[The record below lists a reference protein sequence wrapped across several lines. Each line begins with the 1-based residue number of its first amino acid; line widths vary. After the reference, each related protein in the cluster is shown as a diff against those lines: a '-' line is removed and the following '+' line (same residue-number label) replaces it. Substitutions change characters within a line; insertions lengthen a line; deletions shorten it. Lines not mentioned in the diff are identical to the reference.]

1 MDMEGDASVEN
12 GKHPLTIEQ
21 RQQTALSP
29 PPVPLRK
36 VVMVASISVGVTFG
50 WALQFSLLTPYVQLL
65 GIPHKWASFIWL
77 CGPISGMV
85 VQPLAGY
92 YSDRCTSRFGR
103 RRPFIAT
110 AASLVTTSVILIGF
124 AADIGHLSGDPLGS
138 DIAKPRAIVIFVV
151 GFWILDVGNNL
162 LMSPCRAFLADLSGG
177 DHRKT
182 RNANAFY
189 SFFNAVGSVLGYAA
203 GSFSRLH
210 NVIPFAITRACDV
223 YCANLKICFIISIT
237 LLLTLTVIALYTV
250 GENKLP
256 EIRDDEKRTKTVP
269 FFGELFGAL
278 KDFPKSMWILLL
290 VMCLLSLAWFAF
302 FLYDTDW
309 MGREVY
315 GGVVGEKLYDSG
327 VHAGSLGLMLNAVV
341 GGMTSLAVMFLVRGV
356 RGGNL
361 IWGVSS
367 ILLAVCLAM
376 TVWISKAAES
386 TRRHAMATGK
396 AGVDPGIKAAALS
409 LFAVLGIPQAVTNT
423 IPFALAATYS
433 ATAGM
438 GQGLSM
444 GVLNLAV
451 VIPQLLVSLTSGP
464 WDDLFGGG
472 NLPSFVVG
480 AIAAAVSGV
489 FALTLLPSPR
499 SGGAPVTLK
508 ISTTS
513 H

>member
-12 GKHPLTIEQ
+12 GKHPLAIEQ

-36 VVMVASISVGVTFG
+36 VVTVASISVGVTFG
-50 WALQFSLLTPYVQLL
+50 WALQFSLLTPY
-65 GIPHKWASFIWL
+65 
-77 CGPISGMV
+77 
-85 VQPLAGY
+85 PLAGY

-124 AADIGHLSGDPLGS
+124 AADIGHLSGDPLGR

-327 VHAGSLGLMLNAVV
+327 VHAG
-341 GGMTSLAVMFLVRGV
+341 
-356 RGGNL
+356 GGNL

-396 AGVDPGIKAAALS
+396 DGVDPGIKAAALS

-423 IPFALAATYS
+423 IPFALQRLTLPQRVWDKVETPELGRDVTMCDGPKACQGQRDGLHEKASSDSSTDTRSS
-433 ATAGM
+433 ARDRAHHVRARAELGYKM
-438 GQGLSM
+438 R
-444 GVLNLAV
+444 
-451 VIPQLLVSLTSGP
+451 
-464 WDDLFGGG
+464 
-472 NLPSFVVG
+472 
-480 AIAAAVSGV
+480 AAA
-489 FALTLLPSPR
+489 LTKGRRRAPTACSQLSCVAARSSKLTNTFCSSPM
-499 SGGAPVTLK
+499 SQLGPAYQQ
-508 ISTTS
+508 
-513 H
+513 

>member
-1 MDMEGDASVEN
+1 MEGDASVEN
-12 GKHPLTIEQ
+12 GKHPLAIEQ

-29 PPVPLRK
+29 TPAPLWK
-36 VVMVASISVGVTFG
+36 VVAVASISAGVTFG

-92 YSDRCTSRFGR
+92 YSDCCTSRFGR

-110 AASLVTTSVILIGF
+110 AASLVTTAVILIGF

-138 DIAKPRAIVIFVV
+138 DISKPRAIVIFVV

-177 DHRKT
+177 DQRKT

-189 SFFNAVGSVLGYAA
+189 SFFSAVGHVLGYAA

-210 NVIPFAITRACDV
+210 NVFPFSSTRACDV
-223 YCANLKICFIISIT
+223 YCANLKTCFIISIT

-256 EIRDDEKRTKTVP
+256 EITEEEKRTKMVP

-278 KDFPKSMWILLL
+278 KEFPKSMWILLL
-290 VMCLLSLAWFAF
+290 VMGLLSLARFAF
-302 FLYDTDW
+302 SLYDTDW

-315 GGVVGEKLYDSG
+315 GGVVGEKLYESG
-327 VHAGSLGLMLNAVV
+327 VHAGSLGLMLYAAVAGV
-341 GGMTSLAVMFLVRGV
+341 TSLAVMFLARDV

-376 TVWISKAAES
+376 TVWITKAAES
-386 TRRHAMATGK
+386 KRRHTVATGRN
-396 AGVDPGIKAAALS
+396 GVDLGVKAAALS
-409 LFAVLGIPQAVTNT
+409 LFALMGIPQAASYT

-433 ATAGM
+433 ATAGV
-438 GQGLSM
+438 GQGLTM

-464 WDDLFGGG
+464 WDEVFGGG
-472 NLPSFVVG
+472 NLPAFVVG
-480 AIAAAVSGV
+480 AIAAAVGGV
-489 FALTLLPSPR
+489 FVLTLLPSPR
-499 SGGAPVTLK
+499 SLAMHRPL
-508 ISTTS
+508 
-513 H
+513 